1 MRVAALS
8 RDYLISFFFQF
19 GIGVSATDP
28 TRYKVNILQG
38 GFPFPSRDML
48 VGPTNVSAA
57 YTRHISNML
66 QLAGEERAVADE
78 RAKRI
83 VDFQIEIAR
92 FTVPVEE
99 LRIPEKLNNPVRLES
114 QRAIRNES

>member
-1 MRVAALS
+1 
-8 RDYLISFFFQF
+8 LISFFFQF

-66 QLAGEERAVADE
+66 QLAGEERMAADE

-83 VDFQIEIAR
+83 FDFQTEIAR
-92 FTVPVEE
+92 FTSKSCAFPRRSTIRSE
-99 LRIPEKLNNPVRLES
+99 NS
-114 QRAIRNES
+114 QQRAIRGEN